1 MAINNLGESTA
12 SGISEVVNSGSELAK
27 SGASSAR
34 NSIKYT
40 GGKLYEGGAMV
51 GGTVKGKLDDTGITE
66 KAKYAGSK
74 LYEGG
79 AAAGSTVKGKLDET
93 GVTEKAAYVG
103 TAVVTNVKYAGG
115 VVNEKIEANP
125 TLANAKAAT
134 T

>member
-1 MAINNLGESTA
+1 
-12 SGISEVVNSGSELAK
+12 
-27 SGASSAR
+27 
-34 NSIKYT
+34 
-40 GGKLYEGGAMV
+40 MV
-51 GGTVKGKLDDTGITE
+51 GSTVRSKLDDTGITE

-103 TAVVTNVKYAGG
+103 SAVMTNVKYAGG